1 MKPTKIRNKL
11 IYRAPISVLSKQL
24 GCNLSKDLRQKYGK
38 RSIRVIV
45 GDTVKVMRGEY
56 KGVDGKVK
64 DVSTIKNSVAIEG
77 IKKEKL
83 KGGQID
89 VYIPSS
95 NLLLTELNTDDKW
108 RIKKLGG
115 EKQKPTIAE
124 QKVEEKVEEKTT
136 EEKEE
141 IKEQPTQKRAK
152 KVVKAEISKK
162 GEKKSTKPI
171 KRQKKANSKESEK

>member
-11 IYRAPISVLSKQL
+11 IYRAHQSVLSKQL

-38 RSIRVIV
+38 RSMRVIV

-64 DVSTIKNSVAIEG
+64 DVSTIKNGVTIEG

-89 VYIPSS
+89 IYIHSS
-95 NLLLTELNTDDKW
+95 NLLLTELNTGDKW
-108 RIKKLGG
+108 RLRKLGV
-115 EKQKPTIAE
+115 EKSSVS
-124 QKVEEKVEEKTT
+124 VEEKVEEKKEA
-136 EEKEE
+136 EEKE
-141 IKEQPTQKRAK
+141 IPLKEQPKQKKTKKVTAK
-152 KVVKAEISKK
+152 KETPKKAQT
-162 GEKKSTKPI
+162 KSTKP
-171 KRQKKANSKESEK
+171 KQQKKTKMKRSEK